1 MDDKGSAFSSRVDD
15 GGATSW
21 DGKSGRERVLGV
33 GGHDQESRFGLV
45 NFEMLV
51 RNPSGDAKWP
61 VG

>member
-1 MDDKGSAFSSRVDD
+1 MDD

-21 DGKSGRERVLGV
+21 DGKLGRERVLGV
-33 GGHDQESRFGLV
+33 GGHDQESCFGLV

-51 RNPSGDAKWP
+51 RNPSRDAKWP